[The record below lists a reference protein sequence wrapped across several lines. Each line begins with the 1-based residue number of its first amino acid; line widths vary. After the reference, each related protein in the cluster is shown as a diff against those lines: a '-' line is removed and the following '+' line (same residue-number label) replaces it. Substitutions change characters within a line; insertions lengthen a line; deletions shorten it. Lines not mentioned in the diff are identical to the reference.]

1 MIGYLYYN
9 ENLFYGYCILEVME
23 DSEEGDNSSN
33 IFFFGF
39 YNEINSKKIN
49 FYFLDKFQFKKEKYL
64 YDNL

>member
-23 DSEEGDNSSN
+23 DSEECDNSSN

-49 FYFLDKFQFKKEKYL
+49 FYFLDKF
-64 YDNL
+64 